1 MLTLDA
7 SQAMRVRLKTRAAAV
22 ELAAAVERVGGSALV
37 IGDTI
42 ELVHPSGNVSSHTN
56 TELEFFVRAWA
67 TAGERAAA
75 ERAAVEIL
83 G

>member
-1 MLTLDA
+1 
-7 SQAMRVRLKTRAAAV
+7 MRVRLKTRAAAV

-42 ELVHPSGNVSSHTN
+42 ELVHPSGDVSPYTN

-67 TAGERAAA
+67 TAGHRDTAG
-75 ERAAVEIL
+75 RLSLEIL

>member
-1 MLTLDA
+1 
-7 SQAMRVRLKTRAAAV
+7 MRVRLKTRAAAV

-42 ELVHPSGNVSSHTN
+42 ELVHPSGDVSPYTN

-67 TAGERAAA
+67 AGETA
-75 ERAAVEIL
+75 ERSTVEIL

>member
-1 MLTLDA
+1 
-7 SQAMRVRLKTRAAAV
+7 MRVRLKTRAAAV

-42 ELVHPSGNVSSHTN
+42 ELVHPSGNVSPHTN
-56 TELEFFVRAWA
+56 TELEFFVRAWVS
-67 TAGERAAA
+67 AGERSKTG
-75 ERAAVEIL
+75 RAAVEIL

>member
-1 MLTLDA
+1 
-7 SQAMRVRLKTRAAAV
+7 MRVLLKTRAAAV
-22 ELAAAVERVGGSALV
+22 ELAAAVERVGGTALV

-42 ELVHPSGNVSSHTN
+42 ELVHPSGSVSPHTN

-67 TAGERAAA
+67 TASERAAA
-75 ERAAVEIL
+75 ERTAVEIL

>member
-1 MLTLDA
+1 
-7 SQAMRVRLKTRAAAV
+7 MRVRLKTRAAAV

-42 ELVHPSGNVSSHTN
+42 ELVHPSGSVSPHTN
-56 TELEFFVRAWA
+56 AELEFFVRAWA
-67 TAGERAAA
+67 TASERAAI
-75 ERAAVEIL
+75 ERPALEIL

>member
-1 MLTLDA
+1 
-7 SQAMRVRLKTRAAAV
+7 MRVRLKTRAAAV
-22 ELAAAVERVGGSALV
+22 QLAAAVERVGGTALV

-42 ELVHPSGNVSSHTN
+42 ELVHPSGGVSPHTN

-67 TAGERAAA
+67 TASERAAA
-75 ERAAVEIL
+75 ERPAVEIL

>member
-1 MLTLDA
+1 
-7 SQAMRVRLKTRAAAV
+7 MRVRLKTRSAAV
-22 ELAAAVERVGGSALV
+22 DLAAAVERAGGMALV

-42 ELVHPSGNVSSHTN
+42 ELVHPSGRVSPHTN

-67 TAGERAAA
+67 TASERAAS
-75 ERAAVEIL
+75 ERASVEIL